1 MIMKSKTY
9 YVSVLTGSDSN
20 DGLTPSSPFKSLDKI
35 NETPLNP
42 GDKVLLEKGSVFK
55 NQYLHIK
62 NCGDFEKDE
71 VIVEI
76 CDDDNSE
83 GKCDIDIGMRVDTL
97 YDLIQAGLIVKE

>member
-1 MIMKSKTY
+1 M
-9 YVSVLTGSDSN
+9 L
-20 DGLTPSSPFKSLDKI
+20 KI
-35 NETPLNP
+35 KDDVDL
-42 GDKVLLEKGSVFK
+42 KKLEKFGFK
-55 NQYLHIK
+55 NTVNDTWYKIEK
-62 NCGDFEKDE
+62 NDDYERFKTNIVVNPIGDFEKNE

>member
-1 MIMKSKTY
+1 MLKIR
-9 YVSVLTGSDSN
+9 N
-20 DGLTPSSPFKSLDKI
+20 DVDLKK
-35 NETPLNP
+35 
-42 GDKVLLEKGSVFK
+42 LEKFGFK
-55 NQYLHIK
+55 NTVNDTWYKIEK
-62 NCGDFEKDE
+62 NDDYERFKTNIVVNPIGDFEKDE

>member
-1 MIMKSKTY
+1 MRKIR
-9 YVSVLTGSDSN
+9 N
-20 DGLTPSSPFKSLDKI
+20 DVDLKK
-35 NETPLNP
+35 
-42 GDKVLLEKGSVFK
+42 LEKFGFK
-55 NQYLHIK
+55 NTVNDTWYKIEK
-62 NCGDFEKDE
+62 NDDYERFKTNIVVNPIGDFEKDE